1 MFEIL
6 KIAIPRKK
14 SIALDTRLG
23 NPIENEI
30 APSPSDMNKQKDLR
44 IYREY
49 ILKWEQRIP
58 PTGIYNCI
66 GHVWASRR
74 TAIYSDKARKK
85 IISDDGYTEL
95 LLTDNPL
102 PDDFIVYED
111 KESDYFLH
119 IGRVIAV
126 SNSEIKILSK
136 WDDSSGEYIHSPEDA
151 PYQTQFSQT
160 RIYYITERN

>member
-6 KIAIPRKK
+6 KMAGTQKK

-30 APSPSDMNKQKDLR
+30 APTPSDKNIEKDQFL
-44 IYREY
+44 YQNN
-49 ILKWEQRIP
+49 ILKWTRRVQS
-58 PTGIYNCI
+58 TGQYNCL

-74 TAIYSDKARKK
+74 TSIYSEAARKL
-85 IISDDGYTEL
+85 ILTDDGYTEL
-95 LLTDNPL
+95 FFSSAPL

-111 KESDYFLH
+111 VDSGDYLH

-151 PYQTQFSQT
+151 PCCKQFSQI
-160 RIYYITERN
+160 RLYYITERN